1 MSSSAGSG
9 NALPGHPGSSRHHDS
24 KERTGL
30 SEPIKVAAFC
40 GSLRKGSYNRM
51 ALNAAMRLA
60 PAGMNLEEV
69 AIGELPLYNADL
81 HQSGFPAVAQRAMD
95 SVAAADALLFVTPEY
110 NYSIPAPLKNAIDW
124 ISRAPKQPFAG
135 KAAAIMG
142 ASVSLLGGVRAQLH
156 LRHSMVFLDMHPVNK
171 PEVMIAQA
179 ASKFDADGNLT
190 DELARGLIRDLLVAL
205 AGWTRK
211 LKAS

>member
-1 MSSSAGSG
+1 M
-9 NALPGHPGSSRHHDS
+9 N
-24 KERTGL
+24 
-30 SEPIKVAAFC
+30 EPIKVAAFC

-51 ALNAAMRLA
+51 ALNAALALA
-60 PAGMNLEEV
+60 PAGMTLEEV

-81 HQSGFPAVAQRAMD
+81 HQAGFPAAVARAID

-110 NYSIPAPLKNAIDW
+110 NYSIPAPLKNAVDW

-135 KAAAIMG
+135 KAAAVMG
-142 ASVSLLGGVRAQLH
+142 ASMSLLGGVRAQLH
-156 LRHSMVFLDMHPVNK
+156 LRHSMVFLDMHAVNK

-179 ASKFDADGNLT
+179 QNKFDAAGNLT
-190 DELARGLIRDLLVAL
+190 DEIARGLIRDLLAAL

-211 LKAS
+211 LKAA

>member
-1 MSSSAGSG
+1 M
-9 NALPGHPGSSRHHDS
+9 
-24 KERTGL
+24 

-60 PAGMNLEEV
+60 PAGMSLEEV
-69 AIGELPLYNADL
+69 AIGELPLYNGDL
-81 HQSGFPAVAQRAMD
+81 HQPGFPTVVQRAID
-95 SVAAADALLFVTPEY
+95 GVTAADALLFVSPEY

-135 KAAAIMG
+135 KAAAVMG
-142 ASVSLLGGVRAQLH
+142 ASMGLLGGVRAQLH
-156 LRHSMVFLDMHPVNK
+156 LRHCMVFLDMHPVNK

-179 ASKFDADGNLT
+179 QNKFDADGNLT
-190 DELARGLIRDLLVAL
+190 DETARGLIRDLLVAL
-205 AGWTRK
+205 TGWTRR

>member
-1 MSSSAGSG
+1 
-9 NALPGHPGSSRHHDS
+9 
-24 KERTGL
+24 
-30 SEPIKVAAFC
+30 
-40 GSLRKGSYNRM
+40 
-51 ALNAAMRLA
+51 
-60 PAGMNLEEV
+60 
-69 AIGELPLYNADL
+69 
-81 HQSGFPAVAQRAMD
+81 
-95 SVAAADALLFVTPEY
+95 
-110 NYSIPAPLKNAIDW
+110 LKNAIDW

>member
-1 MSSSAGSG
+1 V
-9 NALPGHPGSSRHHDS
+9 
-24 KERTGL
+24 
-30 SEPIKVAAFC
+30 SEPINVAAFC

-51 ALNAAMRLA
+51 ALNAAMQLA
-60 PAGMNLEEV
+60 PAGMNLAEV

-81 HQSGFPAVAQRAMD
+81 HPSEFPAVVQRAID
-95 SVAAADALLFVTPEY
+95 SATAADALLFVTPEY

-179 ASKFDADGNLT
+179 ASKFDAAGNLT
-190 DELARGLIRDLLVAL
+190 DETARGLIRDLLVAL
-205 AGWTRK
+205 ANWTRK